1 MLLRVLALINGYFK
15 IFNLRLVKLANF
27 NSLQEFKNNSSVEV
41 RQDLLKLLCS
51 NALLDYKE
59 LAKES
64 KSQIGQD
71 IFAISLLKA
80 KKHGYF
86 VEFGATNGVKLS
98 NTYMLEQK
106 HDWHSGQYLLA
117 HSAIYLYQLMDL
129 LNCNLRHPVPHEYL
143 DTVHRL

>member
-51 NALLDYKE
+51 YSLLDYKE

-80 KKHGYF
+80 KK
-86 VEFGATNGVKLS
+86 
-98 NTYMLEQK
+98 
-106 HDWHSGQYLLA
+106 
-117 HSAIYLYQLMDL
+117 MDIS
-129 LNCNLRHPVPHEYL
+129 
-143 DTVHRL
+143 